1 MLIHNL
7 LIFEIILAP
16 HQLAHPVVHLT
27 IFVVSF
33 NWCIWSACV
42 HLIVQSWDE
51 GELCAM
57 YTQDIIAGRSLRQT
71 LKQAVARWSVQSVV
85 SCSNRL
91 TRRRTSFS
99 SSRNSNNSSTRTC
112 NSYALHACMRR
123 IHSTWVLN
131 SSSELITCLPM
142 ELFYFTAHEFHFAN
156 SSLCATWKHV
166 FRIPV
171 QLMCREHGFIVT
183 RLPAAMYLCA
193 TLSSCF
199 YWRRLVHAQK
209 YRISRAMSCR

>member
-85 SCSNRL
+85 SCSDRL

-112 NSYALHACMRR
+112 YSYALHACMRR

-131 SSSELITCLPM
+131 SSHAFQWNCSTSQRTNSTSRIRVCVPPGSMCL
-142 ELFYFTAHEFHFAN
+142 EFQF
-156 SSLCATWKHV
+156 S
-166 FRIPV
+166 
-171 QLMCREHGFIVT
+171 
-183 RLPAAMYLCA
+183 
-193 TLSSCF
+193 
-199 YWRRLVHAQK
+199 
-209 YRISRAMSCR
+209 